1 MLHKSDIVAIV
12 HQLRKI
18 RGVVMGG
25 MFGGG
30 SQQVAAAPL
39 PPTRSDAEIR
49 AAALETRQR
58 RASATGRAETV
69 LTSPQGVTE
78 DAPMATKQLLGS
90 A

>member
-1 MLHKSDIVAIV
+1 
-12 HQLRKI
+12 
-18 RGVVMGG
+18 MGG

-30 SQQVAAAPL
+30 AAQQVAAAPL

-58 RASATGRAETV
+58 RAGATGRAETV

>member
-1 MLHKSDIVAIV
+1 
-12 HQLRKI
+12 
-18 RGVVMGG
+18 MGG

-30 SQQVAAAPL
+30 AAQQVAAAPL

-49 AAALETRQR
+49 AAALEARQR
-58 RASATGRAETV
+58 RAGATGRAETV

-78 DAPMATKQLLGS
+78 DAPMVTKQLLGS